1 VKWGLTIAFFA
12 TIGVAWAQDPQFSQF
27 YSAPLYMNPGF
38 AGNTIQ
44 ARAVINYRNQ
54 WPAMPGKFVSYAASF
69 DYNIEELNSGLALSF
84 LQDRAGTAALRY
96 SNIAL
101 QYSYTLR
108 LSRYLAIKPG
118 ISFSYSFRDVNR
130 SALIFGD
137 QLIYDNPTSQ
147 SSTRFDYEPVRY
159 PDLGAGSILYSKNW
173 WAGMAFHHINRPNQS
188 LIAQE
193 SRLPIRFSVHGGYNV
208 VMKKDVK
215 KRDVSSLTFVA
226 HYKAQGK
233 WDQLDMGAY
242 FKYRI
247 ITTGLYYRGLPLVKT
262 NGYQQPNHDALTALI
277 GFEYKDLAFGYSYDL
292 TLSKLITNSGGAH
305 EISIIYE
312 MANDRKKRRRRRSR
326 FFIPC
331 AKF

>member
-1 VKWGLTIAFFA
+1 MKWSLTIALVA

-44 ARAVINYRNQ
+44 ARGVINYRNQ

-84 LQDRAGTAALRY
+84 QQDRAGTAALRY

-130 SALIFGD
+130 AELIFGD

-159 PDLGAGSILYSKNW
+159 PDLGAGSILYSRNW

-215 KRDVSSLTFVA
+215 KKDVSSFTFVA

-233 WDQLDMGAY
+233 WDQLDIGAY

-262 NGYQQPNHDALTALI
+262 NGYKQPNHDALTALI
-277 GFEYKDLAFGYSYDL
+277 GFEYKDLSFGYSYDL

-312 MANDRKKRRRRRSR
+312 MASDRRKRSRRRSR